1 MINLLHDNVKVI
13 HFSFFCHGNNKLLC
27 ISECISQYKSSWT
40 AQSPDPRLDPLR
52 AQTSSCR
59 SRLVLALA
67 FPTSSPSDSSSSP
80 IPPSESRP
88 SCDFDTWQILASPLK
103 QLLITGSRSVVATT
117 SLPGFSVAE
126 SRPAFIQTCS
136 LGELWPH
143 SDPIAQNLFLC
154 QDPPPQTHTHGH
166 THLHPIS
173 ACPAVDFIIACLCSK
188 ASTNSIKLKYEVVTT
203 VWLTSCQSVCWLVL
217 STFSFSPWLEAHHQT
232 MPLKM
237 WSCDICFYRKSPM
250 IWC

>member
-1 MINLLHDNVKVI
+1 MIMWKWSIFLFFAMETI
-13 HFSFFCHGNNKLLC
+13 SFCV
-27 ISECISQYKSSWT
+27 SECISQYKSSWT

-154 QDPPPQTHTHGH
+154 QDPPPNTHTRTH
-166 THLHPIS
+166 TPPSHIS
-173 ACPAVDFIIACLCSK
+173 LP
-188 ASTNSIKLKYEVVTT
+188 
-203 VWLTSCQSVCWLVL
+203 SCR
-217 STFSFSPWLEAHHQT
+217 FHHRLFVFQGIY
-232 MPLKM
+232 K
-237 WSCDICFYRKSPM
+237 FN
-250 IWC
+250 

>member
-1 MINLLHDNVKVI
+1 MLLLLSLYFVTTLKQLVIMINLPHDNVKVI

-154 QDPPPQTHTHGH
+154 QDPPSPRKHTHTDTH
-166 THLHPIS
+166 TSIPYQPAQLSISSSLVCVPRHLQI
-173 ACPAVDFIIACLCSK
+173 
-188 ASTNSIKLKYEVVTT
+188 
-203 VWLTSCQSVCWLVL
+203 QL
-217 STFSFSPWLEAHHQT
+217 SES
-232 MPLKM
+232 MK
-237 WSCDICFYRKSPM
+237 
-250 IWC
+250 